1 MNCCFSETWVVC
13 FPAKLCTLGAG
24 GVIAGEEEEQAKEE
38 GEVEK
43 DEQKKA
49 EELPAEV
56 HKVDGEKKEDDED

>member
-49 EELPAEV
+49 
-56 HKVDGEKKEDDED
+56 